1 MTIST
6 IALIGFGEVG
16 QALAAELS
24 ANPHLTLKAF
34 DVKMVDKRSVS
45 AKAAAEGHVVRC
57 RSAAEAA
64 TGADLII
71 SAVTAAQTETAAQSV
86 VAGLKPGAW
95 FMDLNSASPEAKIA
109 AAHIIEGATGR
120 YIEASVMSPIEPKR
134 LGSPILLGGP
144 HAEMFSSLI
153 TALGFTGATYY
164 SDIPGKTAATKL
176 CRSVMIKGLEALI
189 SESLLSARHYGVEDT
204 VLSSLNN
211 LFPHPDWEGYARY
224 MISRTLEHG
233 ARRSEEMREAAKTVA
248 EAGLT
253 PWMSTAT
260 ADRQAWA
267 PDYAAALKADGLIPM
282 LDAIRAQL
290 GRAQSKNEETSK

>member
-24 ANPHLTLKAF
+24 ANPNLTLKIYDLKLF
-34 DVKMVDKRSVS
+34 DNRS
-45 AKAAAEGHVVRC
+45 ACARAAGAGHVVRC
-57 RSAAEAA
+57 RSASEAA
-64 TGADLII
+64 KGADLII
-71 SAVTAAQTETAAQSV
+71 SAVTAAQTVAAAKSILL
-86 VAGLKPGAW
+86 GLKAGAW
-95 FMDLNSASPEAKIA
+95 FLDLNSASPEAKIA
-109 AAHIIEGATGR
+109 AAGVIESATGR
-120 YIEASVMSPIEPKR
+120 YVEASVMAPIEPKR
-134 LGSPILLGGP
+134 LASPILLGGP
-144 HAEMFSSLI
+144 HAEMFASLI
-153 TALGFTGATYY
+153 GALGFTDATYY

-189 SESLLSARHYGVEDT
+189 SESLLSARYYGVEDT
-204 VLSSLNN
+204 VLASLNN

-253 PWMSTAT
+253 PWMSEAT

-267 PDYAAALKADGLIPM
+267 PDYAKAIKAEGLKPM
-282 LDAIRAQL
+282 LDAVRAQMNHKKD
-290 GRAQSKNEETSK
+290 AAE